1 MANRQ
6 KEEKLPRRLRQS
18 KPLPLALRIIGR
30 ILSFI
35 GGVICSVLAV
45 VIITCCIV
53 GVSLTTYVMSF
64 ADVDVD
70 LDLYD
75 IDQNFTTILYA
86 NDPDTGELYELKRL
100 QGEGNRIWVDLED
113 IPRFVIDA
121 LTSVEDERFEQHNG
135 VDWKRTI
142 GAFLNE
148 YVMNLYGNTQGGS
161 TITQQLVKNLTGE
174 DDIRIER
181 KLTEIFTA
189 LELEKKYSKDDILE
203 AYLNRVHFGNNTY
216 GIEAAANL
224 YFGKSTGE
232 LTVAEAAA
240 IVGITQ
246 YPAYY
251 NPFVNPQANKERQE
265 YVLYKMY
272 ELGKLSKLEY
282 DMARVEPLQFVGST
296 SQSWSASMT
305 WFEDSVFWEV
315 LSDLQTQCGYSYS
328 YAYDQLYNGG
338 LRIET
343 TLNQQVQDALDHVF
357 VSGEIFPVQTGKEE
371 PRGEPDS
378 VQPEAAGVV
387 MDYTGAI
394 VGLSGGIGEKNQ
406 DLLFSRATTALRQNG
421 STMKPIGVYA
431 LGIEY
436 NLITFSTIIE
446 DAPIDLKQ
454 GGEITK
460 WPVNYYDGYLGNMT
474 CSEALQRSCNAV
486 AVRVGQMVTPER
498 SFDFLHN
505 TLHIESL
512 VEREVYDGRV
522 VTDISLGPMDLGST
536 SHGMTLEDLVG
547 AYQIFGNGGLY
558 NKPHTYSRVL
568 DHDGNVLLENN
579 YQPQRALSEE
589 TAMIMN
595 RMLQQVMYGPHGT
608 GVSAAFS
615 GQPLFGKTGTT
626 SDNKDHWFIGGSPY
640 YVAAVWW
647 GYDIP
652 QELIYYSYHPPMRA
666 WRTFMTEIHQDLPEK
681 DYPVSENVVSARYC
695 NASGLLAGPD
705 CPTDQ
710 TYTGWYKKSNLPNVC
725 DHNSLDLDHDGGEDE
740 GGSGSLGG
748 DDDEGSGSFG
758 GDGEDTG
765 DDDNW
770 WPDGMGPAGGP
781 GSDTGELPEPGAYPT
796 D

>member
-1 MANRQ
+1 MGKKQN
-6 KEEKLPRRLRQS
+6 EGKLPRKFRQR
-18 KPLPLALRIIGR
+18 KPAPLALRIIGR
-30 ILSFI
+30 ILSFV
-35 GGVICSVLAV
+35 GGIVCSVLAV
-45 VIITCCIV
+45 IIITGCIV

-64 ADVDVD
+64 ADVEVD
-70 LDLYD
+70 IDLYD

-86 NDPDTGELYELKRL
+86 NDPDTGEQYELKRL
-100 QGEGNRIWVDLED
+100 QGDGNRVWVDLED
-113 IPRFVIDA
+113 IPQHTIDA
-121 LTSVEDERFEQHNG
+121 LTSVEDERFYQHNG
-135 VDWKRTI
+135 VDWKRTV

-148 YVMNLYGNTQGGS
+148 YVLDLYGGTQGGS
-161 TITQQLVKNLTGE
+161 TITQQLVKNITNE

-181 KLTEIFTA
+181 KLVEIFTA

-224 YFGKSTGE
+224 YFGKSAGE
-232 LTVAEAAA
+232 LTIAESAA

-251 NPFVNPQANKERQE
+251 NPFVNPDANKERQE

-272 ELGKLSKLEY
+272 ELGKISKLEY
-282 DMARVEPLQFVGST
+282 DMARVETLQFVGST

-315 LSDLQTQCGYSYS
+315 LSDLQEQCGYSYS

-343 TLNQQVQDALDHVF
+343 TLNQSVQDALDNVF
-357 VSGEIFPVQTGKEE
+357 VSGEIFPTQTGKEE
-371 PRGEPDS
+371 PYGEPDT

-394 VGLSGGIGEKNQ
+394 VGLSGGIGEKTQ

-431 LGIEY
+431 LAVEY
-436 NLITFSTIIE
+436 NLITFSTVIE
-446 DAPIDLKQ
+446 DAPIELKEN
-454 GGEITK
+454 GEIIQ

-512 VEREVYDGRV
+512 VEREVSYGQV
-522 VTDISLGPMDLGST
+522 ITDISLGPMNLGST

-558 NKPHTYSRVL
+558 NKPHTYTRVL

-589 TAMIMN
+589 TAMVMN
-595 RMLQQVMYGPHGT
+595 KMLQQVMYGPHGT

-615 GQPLFGKTGTT
+615 GQHLFGKTGTT
-626 SDNKDHWFIGGSPY
+626 SDNKDHWFVGGSAY

-652 QELIYYSYHPPMRA
+652 QELIYTSYHPPMRA
-666 WRTFMTEIHQDLPEK
+666 WRTFMAEIHENLPEK
-681 DYPVSENVVSARYC
+681 DYPTSDNVVSARYC
-695 NASGLLAGPD
+695 NASGLLAGAD
-705 CPTDQ
+705 CPEDQ
-710 TYTGWYKKSNLPNVC
+710 IYTGWYKKSNLPNTC
-725 DHNSLDLDHDGGEDE
+725 NHSSLDLGGDDE
-740 GGSGSLGG
+740 EEGKNGLLGG
-748 DDDEGSGSFG
+748 DDDDDESEGGVV
-758 GDGEDTG
+758 
-765 DDDNW
+765 DDNW
-770 WPDGMGPAGGP
+770 WPDGTGPTGGT
-781 GSDTGELPEPGAYPT
+781 GSDSGELVDPGAYPV